1 MNVGHPMALAF
12 LFSCND
18 MLLQFLCQILTI
30 AEIIFLNQV
39 TIKTIKI
46 KV

>member
-1 MNVGHPMALAF
+1 MNISHPMALAF

-18 MLLQFLCQILTI
+18 MLLQFLYQILTI

-39 TIKTIKI
+39 NIKTVKI